1 MLSVHHQT
9 MLKKAFAK
17 RPANISDDSPVLER
31 VIHIIKSEAPECFWK
46 PTELEKR
53 RFFNAPRP
61 RTPHEDAVYPFPK
74 GLL

>member
-31 VIHIIKSEAPECFWK
+31 IIHIIKSEAPECFW
-46 PTELEKR
+46 
-53 RFFNAPRP
+53 
-61 RTPHEDAVYPFPK
+61 
-74 GLL
+74 

>member
-1 MLSVHHQT
+1 

-17 RPANISDDSPVLER
+17 RPANITDDSPVLER
-31 VIHIIKSEAPECFWK
+31 VIHIIKSEDPDSFWRPED
-46 PTELEKR
+46 LEKR

-61 RTPHEDAVYPFPK
+61 GTPHADAVYPFPK

>member
-1 MLSVHHQT
+1 MLNVHHQT

-53 RFFNAPRP
+53 RFYHAPRP
-61 RTPHEDAVYPFPK
+61 GTPYAAATHAWPK
-74 GLL
+74 ELL